1 MPIKNESI
9 SYLQKK
15 SLWIIMDPWHPTPYS
30 KDIEIFPKIDEYNQI
45 TFKKILN
52 YIPKLK
58 YVCISCPTFIL
69 DNNVPKL
76 VTPHPE
82 VSHLL
87 NLKNNYLN
95 LITHMK
101 TINLND
107 IVYCGFH
114 YGKCILDKP
123 DGVRNASKL
132 YKVWVKKDLC
142 CYLPDLPICEYDKLT
157 EQYSTII

>member
-1 MPIKNESI
+1 MLNLNERI
-9 SYLQKK
+9 LNLEETA
-15 SLWIIMDPWHPTPYS
+15 LWIIMDPWCSTPYS
-30 KDIEIFPKIDEYNQI
+30 NDLIVFPKIDEYNQI

-52 YIPKLK
+52 YIPRVK
-58 YVCISCPTFIL
+58 YVCISCPTLIL
-69 DNNVPKL
+69 DNMISKI

-95 LITHMK
+95 LINYMK
-101 TINLND
+101 IINLNS
-107 IVYCGFH
+107 IVYCGFN

-123 DGVRNASKL
+123 DGAINASKL

-142 CYLPDLPICEYDKLT
+142 CYLPDLPVLEYDKVT
-157 EQYSTII
+157 EKYSTII